1 MNRKTDLS
9 LANKMKSRMSHISE
23 SEDEEDSSSSDGDD
37 ERVSSSPSGDSDNS
51 YNVHGNGRRAEPH
64 PVEIEKLDSNPS
76 FMGKMQRKEK
86 DKS

>member
-23 SEDEEDSSSSDGDD
+23 SEDEEDSSSSIEIEEHD
-37 ERVSSSPSGDSDNS
+37 SSSSSIESENF
-51 YNVHGNGRRAEPH
+51 YNINGRRAEPR

-76 FMGKMQRKEK
+76 FMGKM
-86 DKS
+86 